1 MSSGKLPPASG
12 LLQLNFCKTLTCP
25 NFGSMDEQDYLVQRS
40 NPARP
45 TLVCR
50 ECGAFPPLLNNH
62 QVHAELI
69 AQRQRH
75 ADGLCACTNPACEHL
90 GKPVLTHRH
99 CYHAFGYSGDRQRY
113 RCKGC
118 QSTFVDRWSGANKKS
133 ELQQKLLAFLF
144 TGHTVREICRRL
156 SLNPKTFY
164 DHLNQIAAR
173 CRQKLAAYDTRFLAD
188 TSTGHLASVHAP
200 LQPQSQNGVQ
210 WLATGEAHSGYILL
224 QDVNYH
230 PYDHDCLSDHH
241 DPYQDACRF
250 MATANAGQ
258 RPETTPRPDGLLG
271 RVDAKYREV
280 FSRSNVEDPYTQSFH
295 FIYPNRGTLIR
306 PQYTTY
312 AHYLNLKPLI
322 DHWQHIVVF
331 SPQEPLLRS
340 ACLSVFEADIRD
352 KRVSHVYVEQD
363 AYWQPGSEP
372 EKIDIV
378 LLSWWR
384 DRWAFTRSGE
394 GNKAICDHGQ
404 NKGREA
410 YWLTHASCDA
420 MKKYQQHFHQQF
432 SLLVNEP
439 RRRLRP
445 GGLLPLLDIYRAWHN
460 LCWQDHAH
468 VTPAQRLGLTERPL
482 TLADL
487 ML

>member
-224 QDVNYH
+224 QDINYH

-331 SPQEPLLRS
+331 FS
-340 ACLSVFEADIRD
+340 AGALVAFCLSVRF
-352 KRVSHVYVEQD
+352 
-363 AYWQPGSEP
+363 
-372 EKIDIV
+372 
-378 LLSWWR
+378 
-384 DRWAFTRSGE
+384 RS
-394 GNKAICDHGQ
+394 
-404 NKGREA
+404 R
-410 YWLTHASCDA
+410 YS
-420 MKKYQQHFHQQF
+420 
-432 SLLVNEP
+432 
-439 RRRLRP
+439 
-445 GGLLPLLDIYRAWHN
+445 
-460 LCWQDHAH
+460 
-468 VTPAQRLGLTERPL
+468 
-482 TLADL
+482 
-487 ML
+487 